1 MWNTMKKDLPVWLLP
16 GLPTIPMSGR
26 VGLPLI
32 VEKASFCSW
41 SLPGVGLVFCP
52 FLEVTL
58 FGIIIVA
65 GFASTEAARHC
76 MCID

>member
-1 MWNTMKKDLPVWLLP
+1 MWNTMKKDLRVSLLL
-16 GLPTIPMSGR
+16 GLPTIPMYGH
-26 VGLPLI
+26 VALPLI
-32 VEKASFCSW
+32 AERASSCSW